1 VGKSINVIRIDGFGC
16 FILTAII
23 LLSICSE
30 AQSRI
35 QQKETMR
42 EQKILIVYLT
52 RTKNTKAIAE
62 IIHQKTGGDMVELE
76 LRNPYPENYQA
87 IVAQVNREN
96 ETNFLP
102 ELKTRV
108 DSIEK
113 YDIVFLGAP
122 TWDMQLPPPMKSF
135 LTKYDLSGKTV
146 VPFNTN
152 AGYGVGTSFD
162 TIKKLCPN
170 STVLKGFSIEGGI
183 ERDGILFVMEGEKKV
198 KAEKE
203 VIKWLN
209 EIKLIK

>member
-1 VGKSINVIRIDGFGC
+1 MIRINAFGF
-16 FILTAII
+16 FIATAII
-23 LLSICSE
+23 LLSRCSE
-30 AQSRI
+30 AQPRV
-35 QQKETMR
+35 QQKETSMR

-62 IIHQKTGGDMVELE
+62 IIHQKAGGEMVELE

-87 IVAQVNREN
+87 IVAQVDREN

-102 ELKTRV
+102 ELKTQV

-113 YDIVFLGAP
+113 YNIVFLGAP

-135 LTKYDLSGKTV
+135 LTHTDLRGKTV
-146 VPFNTN
+146 VPFNTH
-152 AGYGVGTSFD
+152 AGYGVGSSFD
-162 TIKKLCPN
+162 TIRKLCPN
-170 STVLKGFSIEGGI
+170 STILKGLSIKGGI
-183 ERDGILFVMEGEKKV
+183 ERDGILFVIEGEKKV

-203 VIKWLN
+203 VVKWLK